1 MDQGARSLRIATI
14 HLKPWSK
21 IIPDYYV
28 STTDNWVVYPWEI
41 RETLEHLIA
50 IWKAETT
57 DPSDLKQRLVSTGIS
72 ADLVERYLNG
82 KNSERRV

>member
-1 MDQGARSLRIATI
+1 
-14 HLKPWSK
+14 
-21 IIPDYYV
+21 
-28 STTDNWVVYPWEI
+28 VVYPWEI

-72 ADLVERYLNG
+72 VDLVERYLNG
-82 KNSERRV
+82 RNLERKV